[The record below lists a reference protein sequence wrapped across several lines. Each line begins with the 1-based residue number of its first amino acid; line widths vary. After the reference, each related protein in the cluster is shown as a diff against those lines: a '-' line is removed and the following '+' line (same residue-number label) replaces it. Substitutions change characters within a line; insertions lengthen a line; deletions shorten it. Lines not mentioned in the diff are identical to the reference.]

1 MIYSDNVFWI
11 VTGIVAFIEYM
22 GICFICDRKMRQM
35 DRKEKEAEEKRRKR
49 AHDDYCTREVERLY
63 MEGKYREGYTA
74 K

>member
-11 VTGIVAFIEYM
+11 ITGILAFIEYM
-22 GICFICDRKMRQM
+22 AICFICDRKMRQM
-35 DRKEKEAEEKRRKR
+35 DRKERKAEAKRRKR

-63 MEGKYREGYTA
+63 NEGKYREGYTA